1 MYCNLIP
8 RPGEPGP
15 RINLDGRNEWRA
27 FFTIIEAA
35 AARRYEVDNSGCF
48 KVDFQEL
55 HKIFS
60 AGRRGALIEE
70 TAQALE
76 ALSRR
81 KFDIIDPE
89 KIQNGQKASAERCLF
104 AYDGNIRIVDEI
116 QIHRI
121 FYHNIENYF
130 MRLPADFLKTLS
142 AAIQAAA
149 PGGRMTN
156 ADIILSLYAYQT
168 RHSGRPHVKK
178 DITTLARWSGMAAFL
193 KTWQSKRIFGIF
205 KRSAEVLKTL
215 NVISGYY
222 FEGDNIT
229 LFFAVKPQAERQK
242 ENLDLHLR
250 HDTISG

>member
-1 MYCNLIP
+1 MYCNLIS

-27 FFTIIEAA
+27 FFTIIEAV
-35 AARRYEVDNSGCF
+35 AARRYKVDGAGCF

-81 KFDIIDPE
+81 KFNIIDPE
-89 KIQNGQKASAERCLF
+89 KIQNGQKASEENNLF

-121 FYHNIENYF
+121 FYYNVENYF

-142 AAIQAAA
+142 AAIQAVD

-156 ADIILSLYAYQT
+156 ADVILALYAYQT
-168 RHSGRPHVKK
+168 RHSSRPHVKK
-178 DITTLARWSGMAAFL
+178 NITTLARWSGME
-193 KTWQSKRIFGIF
+193 SGIEKRRWNRITETIE
-205 KRSAEVLKTL
+205 RSAKVLKTL